1 MGDEDEDPDEVI
13 SEPRDVEGDFMAR
26 CSSGLIKKGEF
37 NKLVLI
43 LSLQEHYSKNRQEF
57 FFLRNCLKV
66 FRRLELQKK
75 CLRRSG
81 LGYIKKKLNK

>member
-26 CSSGLIKKGEF
+26 CSSGLTKKGEF

-43 LSLQEHYSKNRQEF
+43 LLCRNIILKIDKRV
-57 FFLRNCLKV
+57 FLCNCLKL
-66 FRRLELQKK
+66 FRRLELQ
-75 CLRRSG
+75 RSACVEVASV
-81 LGYIKKKLNK
+81 IKKNKIKK

>member
-26 CSSGLIKKGEF
+26 CSSGLTKKREF

-43 LSLQEHYSKNRQEF
+43 LSLQELYSKNRGEGF
-57 FFLRNCLKV
+57 FFNV
-66 FRRLELQKK
+66 
-75 CLRRSG
+75 
-81 LGYIKKKLNK
+81 IA